1 MISSKHRELILFA
14 GDVILVCLALFL
26 GVLLRVGYPIDLS
39 QIHLIAT
46 LFFSFVFLNSFY
58 VFNLYDFGTFGA
70 GTRVLYRL
78 IIAAAIASLLCSAFF
93 YFSTRYRYGRG
104 VFALAA
110 LLVIP
115 LSYAWRKLNN
125 HYWAQHVSA
134 VSTLVIGTGPS
145 AASIGSLLQRSNSQY
160 TLAGFLRTEG
170 LAEDPAVP
178 SDQILGSTSA
188 LERIIGAHHV
198 GCVVVASDAQS
209 LAPPE
214 AELLTRTKLK
224 GIRIEDAAGF
234 YVSVTEALSVELLRH
249 SWLWFAGG
257 FDLVHAQLVRR
268 IKRASDLVLASVFLV
283 LSLPVAI
290 LAAIAIKL
298 DSPGPIFYRQQ
309 RVGRDERVFELLKFR
324 SMITNAE
331 SGGSPQWAKVNDA
344 RVTRIGRLL
353 RTLRVDEI
361 PQVINVLKGDMSFIG
376 PRPERPEFVQQLK
389 QVIPFYHLRH
399 YVLPGVTGW
408 AQVNYPYGASVE
420 DAKRKLE
427 YDLYYILD
435 ASPLLDLRIILRTI
449 RVLMFRTG
457 SR

>member
-1 MISSKHRELILFA
+1 MISFKHRELILFA

-26 GVLLRVGYPIDLS
+26 GVLLRFGYATSVS
-39 QIHLIAT
+39 QFHLTAT
-46 LFFSFVFLNSFY
+46 LFFSFLFLNSFY
-58 VFNLYDFGTFGA
+58 IFNLYDFATFGD
-70 GTRVLYRL
+70 GTGVLYRL
-78 IIAAAIASLLCSAFF
+78 MIAAAIASLLCSAFF

-104 VFALAA
+104 IFVLAA
-110 LLVIP
+110 LLVIL
-115 LSYAWRKLNN
+115 LSYAWRKLND
-125 HYWAQHVSA
+125 HYWAEGVGA
-134 VSTLVIGTGPS
+134 VPTVVIGTGPS
-145 AASIGSLLQRSNSQY
+145 AASVGSLLRKFSSHY
-160 TLAGFLRTEG
+160 TLAGFVRIEG

-178 SDQILGSTSA
+178 SDQILGSACA
-188 LERIIGAHHV
+188 LERIIAAYRV
-198 GCVVVASDAQS
+198 GCLVVASDVQN

-224 GIRIEDAAGF
+224 GIRIDDAAGF
-234 YVSVTEALSVELLRH
+234 YISMAEALPVELLKH
-249 SWLWFAGG
+249 SWLWFAEG
-257 FDLVHAQLVRR
+257 FDLAHAQLVRR
-268 IKRASDLVLASVFLV
+268 IKRASDLMLASVSLV

-298 DSPGPIFYRQQ
+298 DSPGPIFYRQD

-331 SGGSPQWAKVNDA
+331 SEGRPQWASANDE
-344 RVTRIGRLL
+344 RVTRIGRVL

-376 PRPERPEFVQQLK
+376 PRPERPAFVQDLK

-399 YVLPGVTGW
+399 YVLPGITGW

-427 YDLYYILD
+427 YDLYYMVN

-449 RVLMFRTG
+449 RVLIFRTG